1 MNTNLL
7 AIDNMFASTIGAVPA
22 PAKPAA
28 VKKSKQSSPTSLDN
42 TPFTN
47 ARGTI
52 TTDNT
57 LVEPHKRLNKEPRR
71 QFSRTLRKEI
81 TAKVPQKANGSRNTE
96 KQKPSS
102 CPAAQPSIVQ
112 LWLAQYSL
120 NAKHGKEGV
129 ARKVGPKAGYELAQL
144 LANARPDRSPS
155 GAGKTARPHKNE
167 PVLIIDQKQ
176 IGLKAASPNT
186 SKRPLI
192 TDTLSTDTPSTD
204 TPSNEGKNANRIQMP
219 NTRPLAARGLTNQ
232 QSGKGLT
239 LKALVDAHTRIAT
252 VSEKPAIVPAL
263 NASGSQK
270 TPPLAGKELTPE
282 VLADADGKT
291 STASEK
297 PAIAGKPVVPGGQ
310 KVPAPNPS
318 SPPVQDKSSGLQ
330 SQLAGIGPGKSPL
343 IAEKAVNN
351 EAAAGQP
358 SRDGTPRLSEPPA
371 DDGIEQGDNSPGN
384 PAPQKLHHAQLR
396 VSTGQTKDRGSSAS
410 NNNSNSGFEQ
420 VLSDNNAATS
430 IAEQTSAFPEAAKT
444 DNLPVQTSPSEVSAS
459 ITEKILESIYSSSSQ
474 QAGTQQISIRL
485 HPPELG
491 KVFVKFEQQ
500 EGQITGLLEV
510 SRAQTRYEVER
521 ALPHIIQNLADCG
534 IQIKRLEVMLTDQS
548 EQQSYRDQ
556 SLQDGLF
563 QQHPD
568 FPEGGNPDNPG
579 AIGADEPGIGGNDSS
594 YQDSLE
600 PQMQITANSI
610 NVLI

>member
-7 AIDNMFASTIGAVPA
+7 TISNMFAGTSGAVPA

-28 VKKSKQSSPTSLDN
+28 IKKSEQFSPPTLDN
-42 TPFTN
+42 TTN
-47 ARGTI
+47 ARGTE
-52 TTDNT
+52 TVDNT
-57 LVEPHKRLNKEPRR
+57 LVNPHNRPSKEPPRG
-71 QFSRTLRKEI
+71 FSHTLRKEI
-81 TAKVPQKANGSRNTE
+81 TTKVPQKAKDSRNAKTLNLTR
-96 KQKPSS
+96 S
-102 CPAAQPSIVQ
+102 PAVQPSIVQ

-120 NAKHGKEGV
+120 NAEHGKEGV
-129 ARKVGPKAGYELAQL
+129 ARKVEPKAGYELAQL
-144 LANARPDRSPS
+144 LTNLKPDKFPP
-155 GAGKTARPHKNE
+155 GAGKTAKPHKNE
-167 PVLIIDQKQ
+167 PVLIINQKQ
-176 IGLKAASPNT
+176 IGLKAAPPNT
-186 SKRPLI
+186 SKAPLA
-192 TDTLSTDTPSTD
+192 TD

-219 NTRPLAARGLTNQ
+219 NTRPLATRGLTNQ

-239 LKALVDAHTRIAT
+239 LKALVDAHSTIAT
-252 VSEKPAIVPAL
+252 ASEKPAIVPTL

-270 TPPLAGKELTPE
+270 TPALAGEEFAPE

-330 SQLAGIGPGKSPL
+330 SQLARIGPEKSPL

-351 EAAAGQP
+351 EAVAGQP
-358 SRDGTPRLSEPPA
+358 SRGGTPRLSELPA
-371 DDGIEQGDNSPGN
+371 NDGIEQGDNSPGN
-384 PAPQKLHHAQLR
+384 PAPQKLHHPQIQ

-420 VLSDNNAATS
+420 IVSSDNAATS
-430 IAEQTSAFPEAAKT
+430 ITEQTSAFSEAVKT
-444 DNLPVQTSPSEVSAS
+444 DNLPAQTSPGDVSAS

-474 QAGTQQISIRL
+474 QAGTQQITIRL

-491 KVFVKFEQQ
+491 KVFIKFQEQ
-500 EGQITGLLEV
+500 ENQITGLLEV
-510 SRAQTRYEVER
+510 SRTQTRYEVER

-548 EQQSYRDQ
+548 EQQPYRDQ
-556 SLQDGLF
+556 SLQDGSF

-579 AIGADEPGIGGNDSS
+579 VVGDNEPAIGGNDSS

-600 PQMQITANSI
+600 PQMQITDNSI
-610 NVLI
+610 NVLV